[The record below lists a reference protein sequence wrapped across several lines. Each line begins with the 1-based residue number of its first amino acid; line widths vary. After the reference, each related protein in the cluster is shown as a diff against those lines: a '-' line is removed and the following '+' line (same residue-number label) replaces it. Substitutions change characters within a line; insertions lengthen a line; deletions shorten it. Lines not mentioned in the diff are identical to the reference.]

1 MHQKNM
7 KRNKL
12 VRVVIAIFMV
22 SLFLISLGYN
32 HTEFGNHNRS
42 ASSAAPDFSTNSTM
56 NTHSVTANLFSGN
69 LSKYSDSPAQFTK
82 YFLNS
87 LNASSNGIR
96 SLNYLLGKLQIGDYS
111 NARFIPV
118 SPFNERKSPSPSGLV
133 FVQKGIA
140 ASSQNGFYELLLGL
154 NISWA
159 VILAV
164 NNTLEYELVSSLGEA
179 SFHVSAGTY
188 SWIAVNLVNYW
199 ESGYIYNGTVQYTS
213 STTVT
218 IDFLETPDGQP
229 LYSVQFLQT
238 GITNPKPY
246 SVIFELERSSSTLEL
261 SLSGSFSL
269 AMSSIIVAP
278 GSYTYFALSLYE
290 PYNAFTGTV
299 NVSGN
304 ATVSIDLLN
313 SSFWAG
319 RNLYPVTIDISGIPQ
334 VNGSALPGSYQY
346 VVVPYDNNS
355 YTSKAMLG
363 EFTDFG
369 LLSLVHRILEP
380 VGKYLIGFRDS
391 FNLNYVYTQNFTV
404 VPGGG
409 TVNINIS
416 KSPQGTPLNLVN
428 IYLINYPFAASL
440 SITLTNK
447 SLGINNLYLDVLMQ
461 DYYTS
466 GISSI
471 SPASFDSLI
480 NIHTYALVPA
490 GNYTL
495 NISEPTVMYLS
506 NGNVFSNHIS
516 KKLNASASVSETSI
530 NLLETPSGLAYGV
543 AVDVS
548 YPMNLST
555 ELRQEFIS
563 NLQVPSLRING
574 AYVSSVSF
582 DEQTPNIFLANGS
595 YNISIN
601 YESFVY
607 NYTVA
612 INGFSK
618 VINASI
624 QLTPSG
630 KKMYAVDLNLESYF
644 TSSELS
650 EILLLSSGYVTF
662 TIYGSNLE
670 YPIYS
675 STPYSSNVLYLPSG
689 TYNYSV
695 HSDASNYWYNG
706 SFSITDKNL
715 NVSLN
720 LMDTPGG
727 HKLYVVSV
735 NMKTPPGLYQDQYI
749 SIPPSALLYNSTF
762 KIQFSELNDY
772 VVLVPSGNY
781 TYSATVQE
789 DGIYLNWNYFAGH
802 VMVDNNTTITINP
815 EKPSGGPKQY
825 PVEFLESGLYPID
838 NYKINVSVNSTIFD
852 ATNSIMFLPNGTYAF
867 TVLEAYGMKP
877 TPSSGT
883 INVSG
888 QPEVI
893 PISFQSSQSTIK
905 TYTLSFNENGLP
917 NGTTWTVDLNGTD
930 YSSNTDH
937 IVTYEPD
944 GSYSFRVIPIAG
956 YNAKPS
962 IGWIFIDGLNDSVN
976 ITFSKQAI
984 KVVDYSVT
992 FSEKGLPPGTS
1003 WSVTLGNQ
1011 SVSEA
1016 TPSIVFNVPNG
1027 SYNFTVSNVSG
1038 YQSSSPKGF
1047 VAISGTNASLNVTFT
1062 QIASQP
1068 PSGPSGFNLASYEYY
1083 IIAGVVIAVAAGIGA
1098 AFVLRRRKGAS

>member
-118 SPFNERKSPSPSGLV
+118 SPFNERKSPGPSGLV

-140 ASSQNGFYELLLGL
+140 ASSQNGFYKLLLGL

-159 VILAV
+159 VVLAV

-199 ESGYIYNGTVQYTS
+199 ESGYIYNGTVQYTT

-218 IDFLETPDGQP
+218 IDFLKTPDGQP

-238 GITNPKPY
+238 GISNPKPY
-246 SVIFELERSSSTLEL
+246 SVIFALESPSSTLEL
-261 SLSGSFSL
+261 SLSGSVSL

-278 GSYTYFALSLYE
+278 GFYTYFALSLYE

-304 ATVSIDLLN
+304 TTVSIDLLN

-334 VNGSALPGSYQY
+334 VNGSALPGLYQY

-355 YTSKAMLG
+355 YTSKVMLG
-363 EFTDFG
+363 EFTDFS
-369 LLSLVHRILEP
+369 LLVHRILEP
-380 VGKYLIGFRDS
+380 VGKYLIGLRDS
-391 FNLNYVYTQNFTV
+391 FNYNYVYTQNFTV
-404 VPGGG
+404 ATGGG

-428 IYLINYPFAASL
+428 IDLINYSSSDLL

-447 SLGINNLYLDVLMQ
+447 SLGINNLFLDVLVQ

-480 NIHTYALVPA
+480 NVHIYALVPA

-506 NGNVFSNHIS
+506 NGNVFSNQIS
-516 KKLNASASVSETSI
+516 KKLNASASVSETFI

-555 ELRQEFIS
+555 ELRQKFVS

-650 EILLLSSGYVTF
+650 EILFSSSGYVTF

-749 SIPPSALLYNSTF
+749 SISPSALLYNSTF
-762 KIQFSELNDY
+762 KIRFSELSDN

-802 VMVDNNTTITINP
+802 VMVDNNTPITINP
-815 EKPSGGPKQY
+815 ERPSGGPKQY

-852 ATNSIMFLPNGTYAF
+852 ATNSIMFLPNGTYGF
-867 TVLEAYGMKP
+867 TVPEAYGMKP

-883 INVSG
+883 VVVSG
-888 QPEVI
+888 KSEVI

-917 NGTTWTVDLNGTD
+917 NGTTWTVDLNGTN

-944 GSYSFRVIPIAG
+944 GSYSFSVVPIAG

-962 IGWIFIDGLNDSVN
+962 IGSVFIDGLNDSVN
-976 ITFSKQAI
+976 ITFSKEAI

-992 FSEKGLPPGTS
+992 FNEKGLPPGTS

-1011 SVSEA
+1011 SVSE
-1016 TPSIVFNVPNG
+1016 TTSSIVFNVPNG

-1038 YQSSSPKGF
+1038 YQSSISKGF
-1047 VAISGTNASLNVTFT
+1047 VTIFGMNASFNVTFT
-1062 QIASQP
+1062 AVPKQSP
-1068 PSGPSGFNLASYEYY
+1068 TGSSGFNLGAYEYY
-1083 IIAGVVIAVAAGIGA
+1083 IIAAIVAAVAVVGA
-1098 AFVLRRRKGAS
+1098 VLFLRRGKGMP